1 MKSIVENKDNVNQN
15 NKEKESKEDLIRANA
30 TYISSK

>member
-1 MKSIVENKDNVNQN
+1 MKSTAENKDNVNQN
-15 NKEKESKEDLIRANA
+15 NNEKENKEDLIRANA